1 MIDEKD
7 VAERF
12 HSAFD
17 AQPSAGAAQRLR
29 SAFLEA
35 QGARPI
41 KPRGMPHGIH
51 LSLRIM
57 AALALIAVVI
67 AASATFLALHAAI
80 TKNVPANQTTTS
92 HATARASWGMV
103 SGMVGWEQSSWVDVN
118 GLHHILRTTDA
129 GAQWTDVSPPANIFA
144 PEGKGSVFAVGGS
157 ATVYVLD
164 SDHLWLGQIAPGAG
178 FSQVTTLA
186 TADGGRRWKRGE
198 SLRASGPSSTS
209 TCPGCASAGLIL
221 YFLDAN
227 HGWMLVQYFNPL
239 SINVVPGE
247 QNQLYQTTDGGMT
260 WHEVAHVDATA
271 APGEQFVNSL
281 CSWSDVAFE
290 SPDSGWLMQ
299 TCRGTSVGT
308 DLLVT
313 HDGGTTWSALGLPPP
328 ANAHGAFPPVVF
340 DRMHT
345 MVEISLLD
353 QYYVL
358 VTADGGLT
366 WTRRDLPTQGITVL
380 DFLDPRHGWV
390 VNGVGELYRT
400 TDGGLTWSRI
410 RTSIPFSQST
420 PEDDLY
426 FVDPRSGFAMVATP
440 ADESKSELWK
450 TSDAGQTW
458 SLVGL
463 MPPPMPCPP
472 GCTAG
477 NRT

>member
-12 HSAFD
+12 HSAFE

-29 SAFLEA
+29 SAFREA

-41 KPRGMPHGIH
+41 RPRAMPHGIH
-51 LSLRIM
+51 LSLRIV
-57 AALALIAVVI
+57 AALALIAVLI
-67 AASATFLALHAAI
+67 AASATFLALHAAV
-80 TKNVPANQTTTS
+80 TKNVPANQKTTS
-92 HATARASWGMV
+92 HATARASLGMV
-103 SGMVGWEQSSWVDVN
+103 SATVGWEQSSWLDVN

-129 GAQWTDVSPPANIFA
+129 GVQWTDVSPPANIYA

-157 ATVYVLD
+157 GSVYALD

-186 TADGGRRWKRGE
+186 TADGGRTWKRGE
-198 SLRASGPSSTS
+198 SIRASGPSSTS
-209 TCPGCASAGLIL
+209 TCPDCASAGLTL

-247 QNQLYQTTDGGMT
+247 QNRLYQTTDGGMT

-271 APGEQFVNSL
+271 APGEQFVYSL

-290 SPDSGWLMQ
+290 SPANGWLLQ
-299 TCRGTSVGT
+299 TCRGTSTGAH
-308 DLLVT
+308 LLVT
-313 HDGGTTWSALGLPPP
+313 HNGGVTWSLQSLPAP
-328 ANAHGAFPPVVF
+328 ADAVFRPVVF

-345 MVEISLLD
+345 MVQISVVD

-366 WTRRDLPTQGITVL
+366 WTRRDLPTRRITVL

-390 VNGVGELYRT
+390 VDGVGELYRT
-400 TDGGLTWSRI
+400 TDGGLTWSRV
-410 RTSIPFSQST
+410 RTSLPFSQGA
-420 PEDDLY
+420 PEEDLY
-426 FVDPRSGFAMVATP
+426 FVDPQSGFTMVMTP
-440 ADESKSELWK
+440 ADVSQSELWK
-450 TSDAGQTW
+450 TTDGGQTW
-458 SLVGL
+458 SLVGF
-463 MPPPMPCPP
+463 MPPPTPCPP
-472 GCTAG
+472 GCRTG